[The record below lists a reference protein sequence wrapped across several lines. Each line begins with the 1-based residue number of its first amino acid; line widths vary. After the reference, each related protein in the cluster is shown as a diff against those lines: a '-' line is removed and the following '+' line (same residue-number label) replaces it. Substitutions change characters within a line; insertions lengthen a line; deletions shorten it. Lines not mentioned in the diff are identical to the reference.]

1 MKRGFME
8 KILRDTWFMHP
19 STITGL
25 FINLLILIYFFK
37 KVINFVKSRGGFFF
51 KKMLF

>member
-8 KILRDTWFMHP
+8 KILKDTWFMHP

-25 FINLLILIYFFK
+25 FIN
-37 KVINFVKSRGGFFF
+37 FVKSGGFFLKNVILKTFF
-51 KKMLF
+51 KFFKPF